1 MAGSVRK
8 HPGISMLSPMTV
20 FLAAFLFIISL
31 AAIGCGEEV
40 HSPLVITENNAGQ
53 IRKMSLERR
62 QTNSAFEFNYT
73 TTPFSIEFIEEPPVK
88 FIYFN
93 YTRIE
98 SNATEFG
105 NNFVMFD
112 PGKKALTG
120 LAPCSLYSVF
130 GEMKNL
136 ATNRTFN
143 HTQPIATDYALPV
156 TTISWAIPFGDSIE
170 LQWNTSN
177 SDCVAY
183 YHLKVTSGQ
192 FNYEVNTTRLDWSL
206 DSLAPCTSYEISIE
220 TVNIFRE
227 SVGVVKVKEETSFVD
242 PGPVEELHVHS
253 GPDGGLEVA
262 WEAPVDGVECVS
274 DYTVKLSEDSCLD
287 TESCL
292 WRYMNTS
299 KSLKGEFDD
308 VEACTRYTVV
318 VYTNG
323 QEDGANSSLTFDT
336 DFIAPGVLESLN
348 STILSPSQLKVFWE
362 PPVENAHCID
372 HYVITFRDQTRNTT
386 DLEII
391 LDDLEPCFTYV
402 VNVFVV
408 DIQGNEGRPLTI
420 EVQMPEDY
428 PGEIP
433 EAHVQATPSELLVS
447 WQRPTY
453 ARHCVE
459 NYRLQIVGDAT
470 HHGDHDHIGTDVS
483 YTFQRMTACRKISVR
498 IYARTATEK
507 ESLPK
512 ILTTRIPDRVTAT
525 PSSPQLVKRTKSSLE
540 LKASLTDSF
549 IDCELVKAKF
559 LCISQENEITMEAF
573 DDNIAPLADNFTD
586 FSATIEHLPPYTNF
600 NCSVRVLTSAGW
612 SDAAVASFLTEED
625 YPGAP
630 MALKIMEISNKGFH
644 VNWLRPLNQNGIV
657 NAYRLEIQQVEPLYL
672 VPSSCPRISLVNFT
686 EETHLYDFV
695 FDRGA
700 PSFVYFVQVAAV
712 NGAGVG
718 VYTRP
723 IVIRTL
729 SDKPDPVSG
738 FAVQSIDGPY
748 TPFLYNATVTIGW
761 TIPCVSN
768 GALEAFEGEFFGT
781 KGEEKH
787 EATWEYVVRGS
798 VRENYT
804 FSYDDLRPEYQY
816 KVTIRAR
823 VREIAISS
831 DSTMKE
837 FYSPAGIPDTFG
849 IENWATI
856 NVFSSPNPTRSAD
869 VAISEKLFNSSAGE
883 IISVALL
890 VSECGC
896 QDDPKPLYGVVESD
910 SCSMAVMR
918 WQEAIDFACIPQYQ
932 TTCIRWPPN
941 FEKSEA
947 GEFIFT
953 IGQDDCED
961 AEGFCNGHL
970 RPNTEYSV
978 VIRTFTRH
986 GFSDSAV
993 MHFRT
998 DALVALA
1005 VIIGIVTGCL
1015 LVAFIVGLFIAK
1027 RSNSLLKW
1035 STDDMMSSDDGV
1047 PDVELKKFSDHYI
1060 GMMRNSKENL
1070 TKEFKLLNAVTME
1083 KDFSMAAAKH
1093 NETKNRYVNIVPY
1106 DMNRVLL
1113 STEDGETEYIN
1124 ASYITGFKRSKDYIA
1139 TQGPK
1144 LETCYDFW
1152 RMCLQCN
1159 VKRIVMLTLLR
1170 EDEKVKCYGYYP
1182 MSNMKNR
1189 SIQFRDIHI
1198 QLESEA
1204 EFPIYKKRI
1213 FVVKKGDVE
1222 KKIAQYHFTKW
1233 PDHGCPQNPSDLIEF
1248 TRTYQIEKK
1257 NSTSPT
1263 VVHCSAG
1270 VGRTG
1275 TFIALDIIMQTLR
1288 TRKSINIYEIVRRLR
1303 CERMK
1308 MVQTFHQYC
1317 LLYQCAYILV
1327 NKTSSMRWSKKSVL
1341 SRRMSRIQQTPSNS
1355 SIQSLGR
1362 EIPTHSAILKA
1373 EGHQNGAPN
1382 ADSVV

>member
-1 MAGSVRK
+1 MVKMLQRIRNTPDMLGIVVFFICMA
-8 HPGISMLSPMTV
+8 M
-20 FLAAFLFIISL
+20 
-31 AAIGCGEEV
+31 GCGEEV
-40 HSPLVITENNAGQ
+40 AVGVGANEG
-53 IRKMSLERR
+53 IRKLSYG
-62 QTNSAFEFNYT
+62 QNSAFEFHYT

-112 PGKKALTG
+112 PGRKALTG
-120 LAPCSLYSVF
+120 LTPCSLYMVF

-143 HTQPIATDYALPV
+143 HTQAISTDYAVPV
-156 TTISWAIPFGDSIE
+156 TVISWIIPFGDSIE

-177 SDCVAY
+177 SDCVAHY
-183 YHLKVTSGQ
+183 RVKVSSGD
-192 FNYEVNTTRLDWSL
+192 FVYGANTTKCDWSV
-206 DSLAPCTSYEISIE
+206 DNLAPCTGYEIEIA
-220 TVNIFRE
+220 TVNVFAEI
-227 SVGVVKVKEETSFVD
+227 VGVLEEKEVTSFVD
-242 PGPVEELHVHS
+242 PGPVEELEAH
-253 GPDGGLEVA
+253 GLPLEVT
-262 WEAPVDGVECVS
+262 WQAPVEGYECVT
-274 DYTVKLSEDSCLD
+274 DYTVKLGEGECMD
-287 TESCL
+287 EGACL
-292 WRYMNTS
+292 WNYLNTS
-299 KSLKGEFDD
+299 TNLRGVFDTVD
-308 VEACTRYTVV
+308 ACTKYTIV

-323 QEDGANSSLTFDT
+323 QEDGSNSSLVVDT
-336 DFIAPGVLESLN
+336 MYVAPGMLESLN
-348 STILSPSQLKVFWE
+348 VTEITPSRLRVFWE
-362 PPVENAHCID
+362 APTENSHCIE
-372 HYVITFRDQTRNTT
+372 HYLIKWGNGEVTT
-386 DLEII
+386 KDEEII
-391 LDDLEPCFTYV
+391 LENLEPCVTYMV
-402 VNVFVV
+402 AVSIV
-408 DIQGNEGRPLTI
+408 DVMGNEGHALSLQIT
-420 EVQMPEDY
+420 MSDDT
-428 PGEIP
+428 PGMVESP
-433 EAHVQATPSELLVS
+433 RTTATSSELIVS
-447 WQRPTY
+447 WERPIY
-453 ARHCVE
+453 AGHCIA
-459 NYRLQIVGDAT
+459 NYRLQILGD
-470 HHGDHDHIGTDVS
+470 HMHQEDHDHIGTDVTF
-483 YTFQRMTACRKISVR
+483 TFQRMTACRKVSVR
-498 IYARTATEK
+498 IYARTK
-507 ESLPK
+507 EGSESEPRT
-512 ILTTRIPDRVTAT
+512 LTTRIPGRVTET
-525 PSSPQLVKRTKSSLE
+525 PFNPQLMYKTKSSLA

-559 LCISQENEITMEAF
+559 TCTSQENEIVAEVF
-573 DDNIAPLADNFTD
+573 DDEVPPLFENSTEFLA
-586 FSATIEHLPPYTNF
+586 IVEHLPPYTTF
-600 NCSVRVLTSAGW
+600 NCSVSVLTSAGW
-612 SDAAVASFLTEED
+612 SRAAFASFQTEED
-625 YPGAP
+625 YPGEP
-630 MALKIMEISNKGFH
+630 TLLSILGTTNRGFH
-644 VNWLRPLNQNGIV
+644 LNWLRPHHANGLV

-672 VPSSCPRISLVNFT
+672 VPSSCPPIILSNFT
-686 EETHLYDFV
+686 EETHLQEFV

-723 IVIRTL
+723 IVIKTL
-729 SDKPDPVSG
+729 PDKPEQVSG
-738 FAVQSIDGPY
+738 FAVRAIDGPF

-781 KGEEKH
+781 KGPEDRH
-787 EATWEYVVRGS
+787 EVTWEYPIRGS

-804 FSYDDLRPEYQY
+804 YSYDNLRPEYQY

-823 VREIAISS
+823 VRNITTTS

-856 NVFSSPNPTRSAD
+856 DVFSSPNPTRSAD
-869 VAISEKLFNSSAGE
+869 VTVSPSIFNSTSGD
-883 IISVALL
+883 IVFVALL
-890 VSECGC
+890 VSEHGC
-896 QDDPKPLYGVVESD
+896 QDDPKPRYGVIESE

-918 WQEAIDFACIPQYQ
+918 WQEAIEFSCIPQYQ
-932 TTCIRWPPN
+932 TTCIRWPPG
-941 FEKSEA
+941 EKTTD
-947 GEFIFT
+947 FIYT

-978 VIRTFTRH
+978 VIRTFTSH

-993 MHFRT
+993 MRFRT
-998 DALVALA
+998 DALVALT

-1027 RSNSLLKW
+1027 RTMLKW
-1035 STDDMMSSDDGV
+1035 STDDMMSDDAV
-1047 PDVELKKFSDHYI
+1047 PNVELKKFSDHYI
-1060 GMMRNSKENL
+1060 GLMRNSKENL
-1070 TKEFKLLNAVTME
+1070 TKEFKLLNSVSME
-1083 KDFSMAAAKH
+1083 QDFSMAAAKH

-1124 ASYITGFKRSKDYIA
+1124 ASYISGFKRSKDYIA

-1170 EDEKVKCYGYYP
+1170 EDDKVKCYGYYP
-1182 MSNMKNR
+1182 MGNMKNR

-1198 QLESEA
+1198 QLESDSEY
-1204 EFPIYKKRI
+1204 PIYRKRI
-1213 FVVKKGDVE
+1213 FLVKKENVE
-1222 KKIAQYHFTKW
+1222 KTVTQYHFTKW

-1248 TRTYQIEKK
+1248 TRMYQIEKK

-1288 TRKSINIYEIVRRLR
+1288 TRKTINIYEIVRRLR
-1303 CERMK
+1303 TERMK

-1341 SRRMSRIQQTPSNS
+1341 SRRMSRIPQTPSNS

-1362 EIPTHSAILKA
+1362 EIPTHSAILNAGGQQKT
-1373 EGHQNGAPN
+1373 NPD